1 MFLEKFKN
9 VVILFVILAISIT
22 AYARWGDS
30 GLIFALVAGVV
41 FEGLFWHRMLRRKKR
56 TNTL

>member
-22 AYARWGDS
+22 AYAIWGDS
-30 GLIFALVAGVV
+30 GLFLALVAGVV